1 MENLG
6 AEVDIANNGREAL
19 GIFTLQEKKY
29 DVILM
34 DVFMPFM
41 NGIKA
46 TKRIRKFE
54 VEKKLDKTPIIM
66 ITGNYTK
73 FDRLKT

>member
-1 MENLG
+1 M
-6 AEVDIANNGREAL
+6 
-19 GIFTLQEKKY
+19 
-29 DVILM
+29 M
-34 DVFMPFM
+34 DVFMPVM

-54 VEKKLDKTPIIM
+54 KEQCLNKTPIVI

-73 FDRLKT
+73 FDK